1 MPNSPTSSPGS
12 APCRLEWRPSR
23 WQLAAHLL
31 FALLM
36 PWAAT
41 ASALPAAAQWP
52 LGLLAAAAIA
62 WQGWRHAH
70 RPARSIVIPA
80 GDAPAQV
87 DGQPVDALVLHDRGP
102 LLQLGW
108 RRHGR
113 RQACLFWPDT
123 LPPPR
128 RRELRLA
135 IGARPIPRSPP

>member
-1 MPNSPTSSPGS
+1 MPSSPSSSPGS

-23 WQLAAHLL
+23 WQAAAHLL

-36 PWAAT
+36 PWAAI

-52 LGLLAAAAIA
+52 LGLLTGAGVA
-62 WQGWRHAH
+62 WQGWRYVRRA
-70 RPARSIVIPA
+70 PQVVLIPH

-87 DGQPVDALVLHDRGP
+87 DGQPVDALALHDRGP
-102 LLQLGW
+102 LLQLSW
-108 RRHGR
+108 RQRGR

-123 LPPPR
+123 LPPQR

-135 IGARPIPRSPP
+135 IRARPIPRSPP